1 VLRGMKADESGVRV
15 CPGGNAA
22 GALSSCRRVRA
33 TAYRLRSGRWI
44 APSDLQTETGSK
56 MAAPERR
63 IPTGTAPEDN
73 STRGVSTNGSEA
85 EADEWIGRRE
95 R

>member
-1 VLRGMKADESGVRV
+1 MGTLPEHSRLAAASG
-15 CPGGNAA
+15 
-22 GALSSCRRVRA
+22 
-33 TAYRLRSGRWI
+33 RLRTAFDPCRWI
-44 APSDLQTETGSK
+44 AQSDLQTETGSK

-85 EADEWIGRRE
+85 EQTSGIGRRE